1 MRIWEEQ
8 NMLEVSNLTVG
19 YGGMPVVQDVSFNVE
34 KGKIIAL
41 IGSNGAGKTTTL
53 KAVCGLL
60 PTMAGEITF
69 EGKSIV
75 GIPAYKIL
83 QLGISMVPEGRLL
96 FGKMSVENN
105 LIMGAY
111 LNKDKDDVKKKL
123 SQIYELF
130 PRIHERLKQTAETL
144 SGGEQ
149 QMVAFARGLMSNPKL
164 IILDEPSLGLMPKLV
179 IEVFEFTKKIRELGI
194 TVILVEQNINDALAI
209 ADYAYVIQNGKT
221 VMEATGAQL
230 KANPKVKKAFLGI

>member
-1 MRIWEEQ
+1 
-8 NMLEVSNLTVG
+8 MLEVRNLAVG
-19 YGGMPVVQDVSFNVE
+19 YGGMPVVQDVSFSVA
-34 KGKIIAL
+34 KGKLIAL

-105 LIMGAY
+105 LVMGAY
-111 LNKDKDDVKKKL
+111 LNKDQDDVKKKL
-123 SQIYELF
+123 GQIYELF
-130 PRIHERLKQTAETL
+130 PRVKERLKQTAETL

-179 IEVFEFTKKIRELGI
+179 MEVFEFTQKIKELGI
-194 TVILVEQNINDALAI
+194 TVILVEQNINEALAL

-221 VMEATGAQL
+221 IMEATGAQL
-230 KANPKVKKAFLGI
+230 KANPEVKKAFLGI

>member
-1 MRIWEEQ
+1 
-8 NMLEVSNLTVG
+8 MLEVRNLAVG
-19 YGGMPVVQDVSFNVE
+19 YGGMPVVQDVSFSVA
-34 KGKIIAL
+34 KGKLIAL

-105 LIMGAY
+105 LVMGAY
-111 LNKDKDDVKKKL
+111 LNKDQDDVKKKL
-123 SQIYELF
+123 GQIYELF
-130 PRIHERLKQTAETL
+130 PRVKERLKQTAETL

-179 IEVFEFTKKIRELGI
+179 MEVFEFTQKIKELGI
-194 TVILVEQNINDALAI
+194 TAILVEQNINEALAL

-221 VMEATGAQL
+221 IMEATGAQL
-230 KANPKVKKAFLGI
+230 KANPEVKKAFLGI